1 MTAIDSGGAVG
12 ERLRRTFFRLTL
24 AWFGRTGGSLER
36 QLRALDSS
44 LPRFLPRAIRD
55 TMAAEAAAMRA
66 LGELPGARKVGEEA
80 PNFSLL
86 DHSGRRHSLSELLS
100 RSAVAVAFLRGGWC
114 PYCNLE
120 LRALARRKAE
130 IERFGAR
137 LLVISPERPG
147 EAGSFETVSPV
158 DIPIL
163 VDTGNAVARAYG
175 IAHQFGD
182 RLRTVNRYFGLDLA
196 RHNGDESYV
205 LPIPA
210 VFVISPDRRIRF
222 AYANASYADRLE
234 PDALIEAMRA
244 AGA

>member
-1 MTAIDSGGAVG
+1 MTAIDSGGGFG
-12 ERLRRTFFRLTL
+12 ERLRRAAFRLTL

-36 QLRALDSS
+36 QLRALESS
-44 LPRFLPRAIRD
+44 LPRLLPLAIRD

-66 LGELPGARKVGEEA
+66 LGELAGARKVGEEA
-80 PNFSLL
+80 PDFSLP
-86 DHSGRRHSLSELLS
+86 DRSGRRHGLSEMLP
-100 RSAVAVAFLRGGWC
+100 RSVVAVAFLRGGWC

-120 LRALARRKAE
+120 LRALARRKDE

-137 LLVISPERPG
+137 LLAISPERPG
-147 EAGSFETVSPV
+147 EISSFENVSPV

-163 VDTGNAVARAYG
+163 VDAGNAVARAYG
-175 IAHQFGD
+175 IVHQFGD
-182 RLRTVNRYFGLDLA
+182 RLRTVNRHFGLDLA

-210 VFVISPDRRIRF
+210 VFVIGRDRRIRF

-234 PDALIEAMRA
+234 PDALIEAVRA